1 MTPFALR
8 RPFLLA
14 AGAALALALPSLAA
28 DPPAKRAGVF
38 QKMLD
43 CRAVTDSAERLACY
57 DQAAAQFEQAETQGQ
72 VVVVD
77 RAQMREVRRQV
88 FGFNVPSMSLFTR
101 GEKEEEV
108 NNLSTTVTAA
118 RQDPYGKWVITIE
131 GGAVW
136 KQTEVVELVRRPK
149 PGSKVEIRSGALGSF
164 FMNVDGQRAV
174 KVERVK

>member
-1 MTPFALR
+1 MTPSARSRTPMLAL
-8 RPFLLA
+8 
-14 AGAALALALPSLAA
+14 GAALVLALPSFAA
-28 DPPAKRAGVF
+28 GPAPKRAGVY

-43 CRAVTDSAERLACY
+43 CRAISDSAARLACY
-57 DQAAAQFEQAETQGQ
+57 DGAAAQFEQAETTGQ

-88 FGFNVPSMSLFTR
+88 FGFNVPSMSLFSR
-101 GEKEEEV
+101 GEREEEIRS
-108 NNLSTTVTAA
+108 LSSTVTAA

-149 PGSKVEIRSGALGSF
+149 PGSKVEIKSGTLGSY
-164 FMNVDGQRAV
+164 FMKVDGQKAI